1 MSGPSL
7 LLNSPHPHADGA
19 LLHLPR
25 EYRLSML
32 ALASLIFFHTCGGAF
47 GLEPLVGVVGPG
59 WAVFLIIFMPLFWS
73 LPTALMVAELT
84 SLLPEEGGF
93 YIWIREAFGPF
104 WAVQQ
109 ACWAMSCSMVWLAMY
124 PVLFVTYLS
133 FLIPELAISPTAVHA
148 RAVVFIRWLVAVLVI
163 ALGMVLNL
171 RGAHAVGRWAKLEA
185 YFILGAFA
193 LLLLIWFRH
202 DPAPSSIVEVIRSD
216 FGSGRTRVLLL
227 GLSFLMF
234 NYSGWENASTY
245 ASEVQQPQRN
255 YPRAL
260 ALALFVMVLSYV
272 LPVIAGVTVTTNPAL
287 WSSETG
293 WPAIAELIGGR
304 WLGALVAIA
313 GLFSMMGL
321 FNAQLLFSSR
331 LPYVLAREGWLPK
344 VFADVPPGAPAP
356 RSTVLTFSFLVAVF
370 VALSFGSLAIIQC
383 ILYVSSLTLQFL
395 ALIAFRIRQP
405 TALRSFRVPAGWL
418 GMSYVCVAPFVV
430 AMIVLFTTLHD
441 WKSFPY
447 QLLAVCMIFLGGV
460 ILFWARRKTASQ

>member
-1 MSGPSL
+1 
-7 LLNSPHPHADGA
+7 
-19 LLHLPR
+19 
-25 EYRLSML
+25 ML

-47 GLEPLVGVVGPG
+47 GLEPLVGAVGPG
-59 WAVFLIIFMPLFWS
+59 WAVFLIILMPLIWS

-124 PVLFVTYLS
+124 PVLFVNYLS
-133 FLIPELAISPTAVHA
+133 FFIPELATSSNTAHA
-148 RAVVFIRWLVAVLVI
+148 GAVAFTRWLIAVLVVGI
-163 ALGMVLNL
+163 GMVLNL
-171 RGAHAVGRWAKLEA
+171 RGAHAVGRWAKVEA

-193 LLLLIWFRH
+193 LLLLIWLKH
-202 DPAPSSIVEVIRSD
+202 DPTPSSIVEVIRND
-216 FGSGRTRVLLL
+216 FGSHHTGILLL

-245 ASEVQQPQRN
+245 ACEVQQPQRN

-260 ALALFVMVLSYV
+260 ALALLVLVLSYV
-272 LPVIAGVTVTTNPAL
+272 LPVIAGVTVTTNPSL

-293 WPAIAELIGGR
+293 WPVIAELIGGR
-304 WLGALVAIA
+304 WLGALVASA
-313 GLFSMMGL
+313 GLVSMLGL

-344 VFADVPPGAPAP
+344 VLADVPPGSPAP
-356 RSTVLTFSFLVAVF
+356 QSTVLTFCFLAAVF
-370 VALSFGSLAIIQC
+370 VAFSFGSLAIIQC

-395 ALIAFRIRQP
+395 ALLAFRIRRP
-405 TALRSFRVPAGWL
+405 NAARSFRVPAGWL
-418 GMSYVCVAPFVV
+418 GMSYVCVAPFLF
-430 AMIVLFTTLHD
+430 AMIVLFTTLND

-447 QLLAVCMIFLGGV
+447 QVLAVCMIFFGSI
-460 ILFWARRKTASQ
+460 ILFSVRRRTALQQQNHLGSASPLNSPSVPD

>member
-1 MSGPSL
+1 MSTPPL

-19 LLHLPR
+19 LLHVPR

-32 ALASLIFFHTCGGAF
+32 ALASLSSTHAAVHS

-109 ACWAMSCSMVWLAMY
+109 ACRAMSCSMVWLAMY
-124 PVLFVTYLS
+124 PVLFVSYLS
-133 FLIPELAISPTAVHA
+133 FFVPELVISPTAVHA
-148 RAVVFIRWLVAVLVI
+148 GAVIFIRWLIAELVI

-185 YFILGAFA
+185 YFILAAFA

-202 DPAPSSIVEVIRSD
+202 NPATSSIVEVLRSD

-227 GLSFLMF
+227 GLPFLMF
-234 NYSGWENASTY
+234 NYSGWENASIY
-245 ASEVQQPQRN
+245 ASEVQQPQCN

-272 LPVIAGVTVTTNPAL
+272 LPVIA
-287 WSSETG
+287 
-293 WPAIAELIGGR
+293 
-304 WLGALVAIA
+304 
-313 GLFSMMGL
+313 
-321 FNAQLLFSSR
+321 
-331 LPYVLAREGWLPK
+331 
-344 VFADVPPGAPAP
+344 FA
-356 RSTVLTFSFLVAVF
+356 T
-370 VALSFGSLAIIQC
+370 
-383 ILYVSSLTLQFL
+383 
-395 ALIAFRIRQP
+395 
-405 TALRSFRVPAGWL
+405 
-418 GMSYVCVAPFVV
+418 
-430 AMIVLFTTLHD
+430 
-441 WKSFPY
+441 
-447 QLLAVCMIFLGGV
+447 
-460 ILFWARRKTASQ
+460 KTA